1 MTQSGFIPTSIINAT
16 ASGDKRAFRLFYDL
30 AYPTVYKFVSY
41 FLIHKGEAN
50 DIVSEVFYIIWKR
63 RESLSC
69 IHDIKAYLYIT
80 CRNEVYHH
88 LKQKEKYHNISIDNM
103 EIDLN
108 IESTTI
114 DERLIEEDMLKVYN
128 AAIAQLPERCKLV
141 FLMVR
146 EENLRYKEIAAILSI
161 TEGTVEQQMN
171 IAIRKIVAV
180 VKKYY
185 PSLIIRR

>member
-1 MTQSGFIPTSIINAT
+1 MTQSGFIPASIINAT
-16 ASGDKRAFRLFYDL
+16 ASGDRRAFRSFYDM
-30 AYPTVYKFVSY
+30 AYPAVYRFVNY
-41 FLIHKGEAN
+41 FLINKGEAN

-63 RESLSC
+63 RESLLR
-69 IHDIKAYLYIT
+69 IQDIKAYLYIT

-88 LKQKEKYHNISIDNM
+88 LKQKEKYRNISIDDM
-103 EIDLN
+103 GIDLS

-146 EENLRYKEIAAILSI
+146 EENLKYKEIAKILSI

-171 IAIRKIVAV
+171 IAIRKIMAV
-180 VKKYY
+180 VKKYC
-185 PSLIIRR
+185 PSLTLRR